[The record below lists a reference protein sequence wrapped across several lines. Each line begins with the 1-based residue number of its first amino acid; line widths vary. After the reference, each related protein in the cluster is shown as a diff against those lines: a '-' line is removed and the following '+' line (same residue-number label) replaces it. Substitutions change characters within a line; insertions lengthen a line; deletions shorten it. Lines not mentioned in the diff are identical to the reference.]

1 MRSQTIITSKSTGG
15 LSRGNNS
22 SVSSSASLSSLK
34 RSRSPGAQVVKRS
47 STPKKS
53 AVVNSFKTPERR
65 KNKFDTDSEGEAP
78 NGIIH
83 VRSTVRLFEFLTSGM
98 NSLLFQQPNPQQRKK
113 ARLSSPIESS
123 ESTATEL
130 VPSSQSDEEELA
142 STAAQTNG
150 HSIVLSR
157 PKQVLPPT
165 PDQDDGESMCMD
177 VDVPIT
183 IASPPDT
190 PSTSKQ
196 PAREGSRTFDQ
207 IITPPPSD
215 LPSMPPTPVAL
226 DQATKTAQIIADIK
240 ARAYAKNLSS
250 PEPAPLEFNETLDSS
265 DDDLEP
271 LELFAQPKHKAPS
284 TSSGKT
290 ATTTMERRTTRYS
303 LRNRSSSPTQGSRR
317 QPLHQAVQ
325 AKTRKST
332 ADPFEA
338 LLREK
343 RLADKRG
350 KGDNAIHRANE
361 TALKLGKTVLIDEM
375 DDEEDEDDIL
385 NNWTGSDISSL
396 AMRQLKQSGSQ
407 FIDIKSEDR
416 KKLFGEDG
424 GKEIMGILERDRAA
438 TQQPGP
444 LEKIPGI
451 QLWAATS
458 LESRDMVVDGLDTRY
473 EISGESPIIQLLNS
487 SLKRGDIIRVT
498 MLLNTKF
505 MLTVPTTERVD
516 VASSLCGIVLSTR
529 YDIAEP
535 AARTLDDFWA
545 STAYPIT
552 STIAFAQ
559 ILACLQSVGAD
570 PAILKSLRWTAQE
583 GPDAAVVDPT
593 QRGDV
598 IRRLITL
605 TISCARTR
613 RLRVEEIPDIVLAL
627 MLIGM
632 DLKATPELSRDVS
645 QAINEV
651 CQCMPSDKSS
661 RIQAELALCTKVLD
675 CIMSY
680 QPINKLR
687 MLSFLSDG
695 SGSARRVANFVA
707 YCIIV
712 DQNSPATEIHSDIP
726 PLDKILD
733 ELTAHSQAISSPA
746 RKFALRGDTDYVDLG
761 FYISILS
768 IAVSNLKAYVTLEL
782 ETTKRRPSIQQES
795 PTKSG
800 EKPKTEL
807 QLLHITLEKLHSR
820 ISDSRAAHLDRSRTK
835 ANIKGLAMNVHYQR
849 EIWRRNASGSR
860 PKTLAQFFGKGP

>member
-1 MRSQTIITSKSTGG
+1 MGSQTIGTSKSTGSLFHVKDG
-15 LSRGNNS
+15 KNLR
-22 SVSSSASLSSLK
+22 VSSSTSLSSLK
-34 RSRSPGAQVVKRS
+34 RSRSPETQVVKRS

-65 KNKFDTDSEGEAP
+65 KSKFDTDSEGEAP
-78 NGIIH
+78 NGVIH
-83 VRSTVRLFEFLTSGM
+83 VRST
-98 NSLLFQQPNPQQRKK
+98 PNPQQRKK
-113 ARLSSPIESS
+113 ARLSSPVESS
-123 ESTATEL
+123 KSTATEL

-142 STAAQTNG
+142 STTAQMNG
-150 HSIVLSR
+150 HSIVISQA
-157 PKQVLPPT
+157 KQVLPPT
-165 PDQDDGESMCMD
+165 PDQDDGESMYMD
-177 VDVPIT
+177 VDEPIT
-183 IASPPDT
+183 IASTPDAL
-190 PSTSKQ
+190 STSKQ
-196 PAREGSRTFDQ
+196 PAREDSRTFDQ
-207 IITPPPSD
+207 IMTPPPSD

-240 ARAYAKNLSS
+240 ARAYAKSVSS

-271 LELFAQPKHKAPS
+271 LELFVQRKHKAPS

-290 ATTTMERRTTRYS
+290 TTTTTERRTTGYS
-303 LRNRSSSPTQGSRR
+303 LRNRSSSPTQGSRP
-317 QPLHQAVQ
+317 QPRHQAVQ
-325 AKTRKST
+325 AKTRKPT

-350 KGDNAIHRANE
+350 KGDNAIHRADE
-361 TALKLGKTVLIDEM
+361 TAFKLGKTALIDEM
-375 DDEEDEDDIL
+375 DDEDEDDIL
-385 NNWTGSDISSL
+385 NNWTGGDISSL
-396 AMRQLKQSGSQ
+396 AMRQLKRSGSQ

-424 GKEIMGILERDRAA
+424 GKEIIGILERDRAA

-451 QLWAATS
+451 QLWTATS
-458 LESRDMVVDGLDTRY
+458 IEGRNMVVDGLDTRY

-487 SLKRGDIIRVT
+487 SLKRGDITRVT

-505 MLTVPTTERVD
+505 MLTVPTMERVD
-516 VASSLCGIVLSTR
+516 VASSLSGIVLSTR
-529 YDIAEP
+529 YDVAEP
-535 AARTLDDFWA
+535 AARALDDFWA
-545 STAYPIT
+545 STACPIT
-552 STIAFAQ
+552 STITFVQ
-559 ILACLQSVGAD
+559 ILAWLQSVGAD
-570 PAILKSLRWTAQE
+570 PSILKSLRWTAKE

-593 QRGDV
+593 QRDDV

-605 TISCARTR
+605 TVSCARTR
-613 RLRVEEIPDIVLAL
+613 RLRVEEIPDIILAL

-632 DLKATPELSRDVS
+632 DVIATPELSRDVS
-645 QAINEV
+645 QAVHEV
-651 CQCMPSDKSS
+651 CQCMPSDDSS

-675 CIMSY
+675 CIASY
-680 QPINKLR
+680 EPINKLR

-712 DQNSPATEIHSDIP
+712 DQNSPAPEIYCDTP
-726 PLDKILD
+726 PLVRILD
-733 ELTAHSQAISSPA
+733 ELTAHSQSTSSPA
-746 RKFALRGDTDYVDLG
+746 RKFALREDTDYVDLG

-782 ETTKRRPSIQQES
+782 EAPKRRPSVQQES

-807 QLLHITLEKLHSR
+807 QLLHTALEKLHSR

-860 PKTLAQFFGKGP
+860 PKTLAQFFGKGS